1 MTELCN
7 LPEDMA
13 LNILSRLPP
22 KSLVRFKC
30 VHKSWQNMINNPHF
44 ITTHLSN
51 SSGTSSSLFF
61 KRSVLK
67 NTETNDRETLLTL
80 VSNSY
85 DNAGEDAA
93 DDDEQNK
100 S

>member
-1 MTELCN
+1 
-7 LPEDMA
+7 
-13 LNILSRLPP
+13 
-22 KSLVRFKC
+22 
-30 VHKSWQNMINNPHF
+30 MINNPHF

-51 SSGTSSSLFF
+51 STRTSSSLFF
-61 KRSVLK
+61 KRSVIK
-67 NTETNDRETLLTL
+67 NTETDDRETLLTL

-85 DNAGEDAA
+85 DNAREDAAA